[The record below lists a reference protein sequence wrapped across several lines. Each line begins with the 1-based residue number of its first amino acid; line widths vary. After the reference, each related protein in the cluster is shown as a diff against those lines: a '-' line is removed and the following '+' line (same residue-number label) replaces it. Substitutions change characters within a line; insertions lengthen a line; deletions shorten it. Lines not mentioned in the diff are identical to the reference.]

1 MAKKSYNLVQLVPE
15 EKRKTGTKYV
25 VRKPAKGEKVSVKL
39 RLRKYDS
46 RLKKHVW
53 FIESKLPSPKKN

>member
-25 VRKPAKGEKVSVKL
+25 VRKSAKGEKVSVKL

-46 RLKKHVW
+46 KLKKHVW
-53 FIESKLPSPKKN
+53 FI